1 MGASTNK
8 RYLQAALALTLL
20 ACSGIAG
27 CSDSQEQ
34 SGSNAGSS
42 KAAVTA
48 GARAKTPSATAK
60 ASGKAKGAGAPT
72 TTGTPKGAGTPTATA
87 SPTLIMT
94 PELEASKKRALA
106 TPPPPKPELIT
117 VNSDDGAIA
126 TAKYW
131 VQLHYYIYTTGKVDE
146 YKALCSG
153 DKSTAVT
160 PVNYATGNHA
170 RGGWTDPVVVN
181 FTAAFRRD
189 DFKDDVVVQV
199 NFEREAY
206 TVYSGNGATEYFPKQ
221 SRWAGVKLEYNDSQ
235 WIVKEAVNNER

>member
-27 CSDSQEQ
+27 CSGNQEQ

-72 TTGTPKGAGTPTATA
+72 TTGTPSATA
-87 SPTLIMT
+87 SPTITMT

-146 YKALCSG
+146 YKALCPG
-153 DKSTAVT
+153 DGFIATT
-160 PVNYATGNHA
+160 PVKHATENHA
-170 RGGWTDPVVVN
+170 KGGWTDPIAVK
-181 FTAAFRRD
+181 FTSAFRRD
-189 DFKDDVVVQV
+189 DFKNEVVIQV
-199 NFEREAY
+199 DFEREPY
-206 TVYSGNGATEYFPKQ
+206 THYNSNGEIEYNPKQ
-221 SRWAGVKLEYNDSQ
+221 SRYAGVKLEYNGSQ
-235 WIVKEAVNNER
+235 WIVKEAFNRED

>member
-20 ACSGIAG
+20 VCSGLSG
-27 CSDSQEQ
+27 CSDGQEQ
-34 SGSNAGSS
+34 GATNAGSS

-60 ASGKAKGAGAPT
+60 TSGKAKGTGAPT
-72 TTGTPKGAGTPTATA
+72 TTGTPSATA
-87 SPTLIMT
+87 SPTITMT

-131 VQLHYYIYTTGKVDE
+131 VQLYGYIYTTGRTAE
-146 YKALCSG
+146 YEALCPSE
-153 DKSTAVT
+153 SVT
-160 PVNYATGNHA
+160 CVNPVKHAKENHA
-170 RGGWTDPVVVN
+170 AGGWMDPVQRR
-181 FTAAFRRD
+181 FTKAFRRE
-189 DFKDDVVVQV
+189 DFPNSMVVQV
-199 NFEREAY
+199 NYEYDAFNQYHEDG
-206 TVYSGNGATEYFPKQ
+206 TVKHFDSGY
-221 SRWAGVKLEYNDSQ
+221 RWAAVELRYIDGQ
-235 WIVKEAVNNER
+235 WTVVRHKDEPFN

>member
-20 ACSGIAG
+20 ACSVIAG

-72 TTGTPKGAGTPTATA
+72 TTGTPSATA
-87 SPTLIMT
+87 SPTITMT

-146 YKALCSG
+146 YKALCPG
-153 DKSTAVT
+153 DGFIATT
-160 PVNYATGNHA
+160 PVKHATENHA
-170 RGGWTDPVVVN
+170 KGGWTDPIAVK
-181 FTAAFRRD
+181 FTSAFRRD
-189 DFKDDVVVQV
+189 DFKNEVVIQV
-199 NFEREAY
+199 DFEREPY
-206 TVYSGNGATEYFPKQ
+206 THYNSNGEIEYNPKQ
-221 SRWAGVKLEYNDSQ
+221 SRYAGVKLEYNGSQ
-235 WIVKEAVNNER
+235 WIVKEAFNRED

>member
-27 CSDSQEQ
+27 CSGNQEQ
-34 SGSNAGSS
+34 SSSNAGS
-42 KAAVTA
+42 KAAVATA
-48 GARAKTPSATAK
+48 HTKTPSATAK
-60 ASGKAKGAGAPT
+60 ASGKAKGTGTSTA
-72 TTGTPKGAGTPTATA
+72 TGTPSATA

-146 YKALCSG
+146 YKALCPG
-153 DKSTAVT
+153 DGFTATV
-160 PVNYATGNHA
+160 PVKHATGNHSL
-170 RGGWTDPVVVN
+170 GGWTDPVTLK

-189 DFKDDVVVQV
+189 DFKNEVVIQV
-199 NFEREAY
+199 DFEREPFNQY
-206 TVYSGNGATEYFPKQ
+206 HSDGDIEYNPKQ
-221 SRWAGVKLEYNDSQ
+221 SRYAGVKLEYTGTQ
-235 WIVKEAVNNER
+235 WIVKEAFNRER

>member
-8 RYLQAALALTLL
+8 RYLQAVLTLTLL

-27 CSDSQEQ
+27 CSGNQEQ
-34 SGSNAGSS
+34 SGSNAGG
-42 KAAVTA
+42 KIAVTA

-60 ASGKAKGAGAPT
+60 ASGKAKGTGTSTA
-72 TTGTPKGAGTPTATA
+72 TGTPSATA
-87 SPTLIMT
+87 SPTITMT

-153 DKSTAVT
+153 DESTAVT

>member
-20 ACSGIAG
+20 VCSGLSG
-27 CSDSQEQ
+27 CSGNQEQ

-60 ASGKAKGAGAPT
+60 ASAKAKGTGTSTA
-72 TTGTPKGAGTPTATA
+72 TGTPSATA
-87 SPTLIMT
+87 SPTITMT

-131 VQLHYYIYTTGKVDE
+131 VQLHYYIYTTGKTEE
-146 YKALCSG
+146 YKEICPGTNKGCSMPIQ
-153 DKSTAVT
+153 DVH
-160 PVNYATGNHA
+160 NNHA
-170 RGGWTDPVVVN
+170 GGGWIDPVDVR
-181 FTAAFRRD
+181 FIDAFRRN
-189 DFKDDVVVQV
+189 DFTDSVIIQVDYERSAFTQYHGDGKVQSYV
-199 NFEREAY
+199 QEQRWTALELSY
-206 TVYSGNGATEYFPKQ
+206 KNG
-221 SRWAGVKLEYNDSQ
+221 Q
-235 WIVKEAVNNER
+235 WIVIRYNDAEVK